1 MNNNNYTNSKTLQ
14 NLFINDLIDNNNL
27 IQPTTT
33 MNETNIPNAIMLTI
47 LQSSSLTLIF
57 IALFIISEVMGLYNK
72 SKCKKNTVE
81 DEIVGFENN
90 TIIVEPKPATLAE
103 SSNGILHIIFNMI
116 TKKYRK

>member
-1 MNNNNYTNSKTLQ
+1 MNNNNTKTLQ

-27 IQPTTT
+27 IEPTPI
-33 MNETNIPNAIMLTI
+33 MNSTNIPTAIMLTI

-57 IALFIISEVMGLYNK
+57 IALFIISEVMGMYNK
-72 SKCKKNTVE
+72 SKCKKNTIE